1 MAKAEKRRLT
11 LITEGSLPG
20 SPLET
25 LNDAVLHRAEKSL
38 VHLHETQGPLAVPL
52 NSSLEGGEG
61 RYIGKRMIFF
71 TRRYKILS
79 GEKEHLA
86 VSST

>member
-1 MAKAEKRRLT
+1 MEKRRLT

-25 LNDAVLHRAEKSL
+25 LNDAVLHRAEESL
-38 VHLHETQGPLAVPL
+38 VHLRETQGPLAAPP
-52 NSSLEGGEG
+52 NRSFKGGEG
-61 RYIGKRMIFF
+61 RYIGKRMIF
-71 TRRYKILS
+71 TRTYKILS